1 METVNKRKI
10 DIRGENMSNFEFLIA
25 DKEQILIY
33 PWFEILYDELKK
45 VEQDYRIGNSN
56 WLFRDSRPALEFA
69 SKKYMIE
76 KGLENSR
83 KTKVSRGKRKK
94 RERQKNSNPI
104 NLSTKDY
111 FTLYDRINIIAPP
124 DLLLPAAHFVRKEG
138 NKATH
143 NIEYDGNGQEYDC
156 LKNLHD
162 YILWLYNDLT
172 DAEAVSEFS
181 LENIGQEIRFGDRD
195 HLRDVIKESSAKK
208 VSQRKK
214 KKKKKENTAYQI
226 ETDKNEIIIVNDKN
240 EEIFV
245 FKDSE
250 KDEEIINKQ
259 LPVVIDNMK
268 YMLTEIKS
276 QKENAIRQIKEYEQ
290 QNQYALSEIQA
301 YINQF
306 DLGERNTQTML
317 EYFVSIQKGQHE
329 GMEEII
335 RRIEENLRDKEAC
348 IQFLEQ
354 LSVEQNGQIDLL
366 KLRIIHLE
374 KDIEDLLNELKYLV
388 KQEKPQLLSG
398 WIQQVKGNF
407 HDEGRKQEQGRTY
420 TREQFENLYKNF
432 KKEFNRVSFLYESE
446 KLVRQKQEY
455 ELIECEFKLG
465 EQKNVNKKL
474 LDNINEQKVVFGKN
488 RKKQKSWMRLM
499 RYFSLSL
506 LILIIVL
513 IILFL
518 WQRERAHTYQ
528 KQYDEVMDMLE
539 HGVINTNPQ
548 LETDSISVEKPQK
561 VQEQESEYDEQI
573 NEEDVPEELP
583 MEYMDAFYGKI
594 VDGIYYSEEG
604 DYKIKVPDGWD
615 LYSIKNDVYLG
626 TNEEVLE
633 SDMFYLNVEPI
644 ISFENN
650 SMNWHT
656 NYWGNNIFFVD
667 FSYCT
672 YGGYPCIKNY
682 NFVTFEIN
690 GVRGGNYLLTYTILA
705 DKEYE
710 FNFVDR
716 DNAGDLYFTAEEMM
730 KSLEFIDKKAIE
742 EPTQTMLNNLACDM
756 LEAYFIRRNYEDT
769 LIHLTSDYKEE
780 LGGNLLNMMNSL
792 SGAPEEFVYEI
803 RDMKI
808 YDDTAE
814 AKIYMKWVGL
824 EENISTMKF
833 VREGNAWKID
843 YFDK

>member
-1 METVNKRKI
+1 
-10 DIRGENMSNFEFLIA
+10 MSNFEFLIA
-25 DKEQILIY
+25 DKEPILEY
-33 PWFEILYDELKK
+33 PWLKILYDEAKE
-45 VEQDYRIGNSN
+45 VEQDYVAGNRNRLLRS
-56 WLFRDSRPALEFA
+56 SRAAMEFA
-69 SKKYMIE
+69 IKKYM
-76 KGLENSR
+76 LESGINAKKQTIVVR
-83 KTKVSRGKRKK
+83 HKRKK
-94 RERQKNSNPI
+94 KEQSDYTNPI
-104 NLSTKDY
+104 ILSTKNDY
-111 FTLYDRINIIAPP
+111 ALYERINLICPP
-124 DLLLPAAHFVRKEG
+124 GPLLPAAHFIRKEG
-138 NKATH
+138 NEATH
-143 NIEYDGNGQEYDC
+143 NIEYVGSGREYDC

-162 YILWLYNDLT
+162 FILWIYNELT
-172 DAEAVSEFS
+172 EAEVISEFS
-181 LENIGQEIRFGDRD
+181 LDNLEQDIRFATRE
-195 HLRDVIKESSAKK
+195 HLQDAVRETTEKR

-214 KKKKKENTAYQI
+214 KKRKKKGKLAYQI
-226 ETDKNEIIIVNDKN
+226 ETDKNEIIIVNDQN
-240 EEIFV
+240 QEIFV

-250 KDEEIINKQ
+250 KDDEIINKQ
-259 LPVVIDNMK
+259 LPAVINNMK
-268 YMLTEIKS
+268 YMLVEIKN
-276 QKENAIRQIKEYEQ
+276 QKDNAIRQLKEYEQ
-290 QNQYALSEIQA
+290 QNQYALSEIQT

-317 EYFVSIQKGQHE
+317 EYFVSIQKVQHE
-329 GMEEII
+329 GLEEII

-354 LSVEQNGQIDLL
+354 LSADQNVQIDLL

-374 KDIEDLLNELKYLV
+374 KDIEELLEELKHFMR
-388 KQEKPQLLSG
+388 QEKPQLLSE

-407 HDEGRKQEQGRTY
+407 HGESGKQEQERTY

-455 ELIECEFKLG
+455 ELIEYEFKLG

-474 LDNINEQKVVFGKN
+474 VDNINEQKAVFGKN
-488 RKKQKSWMRLM
+488 RKKQKSWMRVM

-513 IILFL
+513 ILLFL

-528 KQYDEVMDMLE
+528 KQYEEVMDMLE

-561 VQEQESEYDEQI
+561 VQEQDSEYEEQP
-573 NEEDVPEELP
+573 NVETSPEEEVTL
-583 MEYMDAFYGKI
+583 EYMDAFYGKI
-594 VDGIYYSEEG
+594 VDGIYYSGEG
-604 DYKIKVPDGWD
+604 DYQIKVPDGWD
-615 LYSIKNDVYLG
+615 LYAMNNGVYLG

-644 ISFENN
+644 VSFENN

-656 NYWGNNIFFVD
+656 NYWGDDNIFFTD

-672 YGGYPCIKNY
+672 YAGYPCIKNY
-682 NFVTFEIN
+682 NYVTFEIN
-690 GVRGGNYLLTYTILA
+690 GVQGGNYLLTYTILA

-716 DNAGDLYFTAEEMM
+716 DNTGDLFFTAEEMM
-730 KSLEFIDKKAIE
+730 NSLVFIDKEAVE
-742 EPTQTMLNNLACDM
+742 EPTQIMLNNLAGDM

-780 LGGNLLNMMNSL
+780 LGGNLLTMMNSL
-792 SGAPEEFVYEI
+792 SGTPEEFVYEI

-808 YDDTAE
+808 YGDTAE

-824 EENISTMKF
+824 EDNISTMKF
-833 VREGNAWKID
+833 VRVGNAWKIN